1 MSNEAQRVRE
11 ARCNHCLLT
20 IAQEAKLFSSAK
32 INTLSSMSCIV
43 RALLSISKRDDYDDT
58 EVKRSS
64 SEESTG
70 RRVSNFRRSFNY
82 HITSCILIT
91 KYYLALKKE

>member
-32 INTLSSMSCIV
+32 INTFSSMSCIV
-43 RALLSISKRDDYDDT
+43 RALLSISKRDNYDDT

-64 SEESTG
+64 SELGAGFLISG
-70 RRVSNFRRSFNY
+70 GVSI
-82 HITSCILIT
+82 ITSPV
-91 KYYLALKKE
+91 AS

>member
-11 ARCNHCLLT
+11 TRCNHCLLT

-43 RALLSISKRDDYDDT
+43 RALLSISKIDDYDDT
-58 EVKRSS
+58 EVKRSWAQ
-64 SEESTG
+64 G
-70 RRVSNFRRSFNY
+70 F
-82 HITSCILIT
+82 
-91 KYYLALKKE
+91 